1 MTANNWSVDN
11 IATTTA
17 VSHPNKLYHKREQ
30 RREKIVTKAVALCH
44 FQLTLLYPTGYAFTM
59 VEGQKFFDQS
69 KQLLDLFDIKQPE
82 ALIQNQSEMFGCF
95 SKENENTMR

>member
-59 VEGQKFFDQS
+59 VEGQKI
-69 KQLLDLFDIKQPE
+69 L
-82 ALIQNQSEMFGCF
+82 
-95 SKENENTMR
+95 

>member
-1 MTANNWSVDN
+1 MHSQWLRG
-11 IATTTA
+11 
-17 VSHPNKLYHKREQ
+17 K
-30 RREKIVTKAVALCH
+30 
-44 FQLTLLYPTGYAFTM
+44 
-59 VEGQKFFDQS
+59 KFFDQS